1 MGRLVKI
8 IKFGIYLTKLYRMMI
23 LRQDDVFRQNE
34 LFRQNDIMTSLD
46 GVNGFRHNDRMTCL
60 DRMNGFRHNDGM
72 TSLDGKRCLDR
83 MT

>member
-1 MGRLVKI
+1 
-8 IKFGIYLTKLYRMMI
+8 
-23 LRQDDVFRQNE
+23 
-34 LFRQNDIMTSLD
+34 MTSLD
-46 GVNGFRHNDRMTCL
+46 GVNGFRHNDIMTCL

>member
-1 MGRLVKI
+1 
-8 IKFGIYLTKLYRMMI
+8 
-23 LRQDDVFRQNE
+23 
-34 LFRQNDIMTSLD
+34 MTCLD
-46 GVNGFRHNDRMTCL
+46 GVNGFRHNDIMTCL

>member
-34 LFRQNDIMTSLD
+34 LFRQNDIMT
-46 GVNGFRHNDRMTCL
+46 C
-60 DRMNGFRHNDGM
+60 
-72 TSLDGKRCLDR
+72 LDGKRCLDK
-83 MT
+83 MTKRQV